1 MSVKSFFSK
10 EQRETILNAIKEAE
24 LNTSGEIRLHI
35 ESRCKGEPL
44 DRAVKVFEK
53 LKMHQT
59 NLRNGALLYLAVK
72 DKKFAIFG
80 DEGINEVVPDDF
92 WDSVKEEM
100 QSLFKEQKFTDG
112 LSYGILQIGEK
123 LKQFF
128 PYQEDDVN
136 ELPDD
141 ISIGE

>member
-1 MSVKSFFSK
+1 MSIKNFFTQK
-10 EQRETILNAIKEAE
+10 QKDTILSAIREAE
-24 LNTSGEIRLHI
+24 QNTSGEIRLHI
-35 ESRCKGEPL
+35 ESRCKDEPL
-44 DRAVKVFEK
+44 NRAVKVFEK

-100 QSLFKEQKFTDG
+100 QSLFMEQKFTEG
-112 LSYGILQIGEK
+112 VRYGILQIGEK

-141 ISIGE
+141 ISIGD